1 MFGEEEVM
9 NLGDTLCILVTV
21 CESGDVFLSLILR
34 YRRMIAVEF
43 NGEDFGDYAASEVFL

>member
-34 YRRMIAVEF
+34 
-43 NGEDFGDYAASEVFL
+43 